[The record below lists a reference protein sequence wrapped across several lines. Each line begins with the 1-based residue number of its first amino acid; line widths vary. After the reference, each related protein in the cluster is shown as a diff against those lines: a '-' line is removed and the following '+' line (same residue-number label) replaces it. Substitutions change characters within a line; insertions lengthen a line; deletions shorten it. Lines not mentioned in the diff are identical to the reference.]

1 MMTPSV
7 LATRGVLAA
16 WVVFVP
22 LMLWARGGVKRGTTN
37 NREMSSLLGIVLQG
51 VGFAIVWWWHGH
63 PPIPLMPAD
72 NLAQWAISLA
82 AITLAFV
89 SVLLAVAAIR
99 TLGKQW
105 SLMARV
111 VEGHL
116 LVRAGP
122 YRIVRHPIYLAMM
135 GLLVATGIAFG
146 TLLGIGL
153 ALGLYLWG
161 TWMRVRFEER
171 LLLAKF
177 GDSYAQYAQEVPAIL
192 PAPRC
197 HRS

>member
-1 MMTPSV
+1 MTPSV
-7 LATRGVLAA
+7 VATRGVLAA
-16 WVVFVP
+16 WIVFVP
-22 LMLWARGGVKRGTTN
+22 LMLWARGRVEKGTTN
-37 NREMSSLLGIVLQG
+37 SREITSLLGIALQA
-51 VGFAIVWWWHGH
+51 VGFAIVWRWHGLT
-63 PPIPLMPAD
+63 PIFLMPA
-72 NLAQWAISLA
+72 NYLAQWAIALA
-82 AITLAFV
+82 AVVIAFA
-89 SVLLAVAAIR
+89 SVLFAVAAIR

-105 SLMARV
+105 SLVARV

-116 LVRAGP
+116 LVQSGP

-153 ALGLYLWG
+153 AVGSYLWG
-161 TWMRVRFEER
+161 TWLRVRFEER

-177 GDSYAQYAQEVPAIL
+177 GDNYARYAQEVPAIL
-192 PAPRC
+192 PTPWR